1 MQRAGSRR
9 WWFIAGG
16 AILAAILVVLVVL
29 AVQAFRGSTLARQ
42 DMAAHLSFP
51 ATYHGFEEASELT
64 GFTLKEDGSAEVSAL
79 MLGTEERELDDGR
92 VCLDGDVTP
101 VVGKASWRT
110 DDAGWVVIEAGGRQT
125 RLSQDDPMLMGWGWG
140 KVYVL
145 TPCTEEYTA
154 TFVTPN
160 ADYSD

>member
-1 MQRAGSRR
+1 MQRARLRGL
-9 WWFIAGG
+9 WWFVAGG
-16 AILAAILVVLVVL
+16 VILAVLLV
-29 AVQAFRGSTLARQ
+29 AAFQTFRGSTLARQ

-51 ATYHGFEEASELT
+51 ATYHGFEEASELA
-64 GFTLKEDGSAEVSAL
+64 GFTLNDDGTAEVSAL

-110 DDAGWVVIEAGGRQT
+110 DDAGWVVIETGDRQT

-140 KVYVL
+140 WGWGNVL

>member
-1 MQRAGSRR
+1 
-9 WWFIAGG
+9 
-16 AILAAILVVLVVL
+16 
-29 AVQAFRGSTLARQ
+29 
-42 DMAAHLSFP
+42 
-51 ATYHGFEEASELT
+51 
-64 GFTLKEDGSAEVSAL
+64 

-110 DDAGWVVIEAGGRQT
+110 DDAGWVVIETGDRQT